1 LSEFSKPVLAF
12 DSALAGCTAAVLHG
26 CEVHSRL
33 FETQREQAAKL
44 MPMVQDLMAEAKVA
58 FADLGLIVTTVG
70 PGSFTGLRIGLSAA
84 RALGLAI
91 DVPVQGV
98 STFEV
103 VARSAVPENVAC
115 LVILETKRTDYYVQA
130 FDADKKPQGDPSCM
144 EEGDLRKK
152 IAGGQY
158 ILCGDAL
165 ARLGVEGRECTL
177 PDPEMLAR
185 IGLEHFL
192 RNGEKAATPEPVYL
206 RGADVSMSKKQNRQ
220 IGDLP
225 GNNS

>member
-1 LSEFSKPVLAF
+1 LPEFSKPVLAF
-12 DSALAGCTAAVLHG
+12 DSALGGCTAAVLHG
-26 CEVHSRL
+26 GEVHTRAL
-33 FETQREQAAKL
+33 ETQREQAAKL
-44 MPMVQDLMAEAKVA
+44 MPMVQELMAEAKVA
-58 FADLGLIVTTVG
+58 FADVGLIVTTVG
-70 PGSFTGLRIGLSAA
+70 PGSFTGLRISLSAA

-115 LVILETKRTDYYVQA
+115 LVILETKRADYYVQA
-130 FDADKKPQGDPSCM
+130 FDADKNPQGEPSCM
-144 EEGDLRKK
+144 EESDLRKK

-158 ILCGDAL
+158 VLCGDAL
-165 ARLGVEGRECTL
+165 ARLGAGGRECRL
-177 PDPEMLAR
+177 PDPETLAR

-192 RNGEKAATPEPVYL
+192 RNGGKAGRPEPVYL
-206 RGADVSMSKKQNRQ
+206 RGADVSLSKKQNRE

-225 GNNS
+225 ENNS